1 MNQYPININGY
12 DTFCSLDEDNIGPHL
27 LIAIPPHAQ
36 KDISQICGK
45 FIDNHLIIQ
54 VDYKVVDGT
63 RFIKAYYNY

>member
-1 MNQYPININGY
+1 MNQYPINVNGY
-12 DTFCSLDEDNIGPHL
+12 DTFYLLDEDNIGPHL

-45 FIDNHLIIQ
+45 FIADRFIIR